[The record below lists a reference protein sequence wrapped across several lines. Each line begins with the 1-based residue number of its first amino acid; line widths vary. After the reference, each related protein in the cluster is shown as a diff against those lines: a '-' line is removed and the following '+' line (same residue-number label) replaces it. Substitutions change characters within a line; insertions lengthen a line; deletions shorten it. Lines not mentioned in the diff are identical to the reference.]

1 MQNGDK
7 KTKWNQPHV
16 LITALDMQEVE
27 RRLKNATILRGE
39 WVPWRERENYL
50 FHMGK
55 MRDNTFEIY
64 PNHRRMP
71 PRSERG
77 RGLPKVCGIMSETA
91 TGGTGICIWLEEEL
105 GSFFIAIEIVFGFLF
120 LFVFVSQ
127 FEFGWVLVWLQ
138 VGLLYHFIRTKYRAF
153 VSRRVLEWLTQ
164 LWEAEE

>member
-1 MQNGDK
+1 
-7 KTKWNQPHV
+7 
-16 LITALDMQEVE
+16 MQEVE

-105 GSFFIAIEIVFGFLF
+105 GSFSIAIEIVFGFLF
-120 LFVFVSQ
+120 LFVLVSQ
-127 FEFGWVLVWLQ
+127 FESGWIIVWLQ

>member
-55 MRDNTFEIY
+55 MQDNTFEIY

-77 RGLPKVCGIMSETA
+77 RGLPKVCGIMSET
-91 TGGTGICIWLEEEL
+91 
-105 GSFFIAIEIVFGFLF
+105 EIG
-120 LFVFVSQ
+120 
-127 FEFGWVLVWLQ
+127 
-138 VGLLYHFIRTKYRAF
+138 RAH
-153 VSRRVLEWLTQ
+153 V
-164 LWEAEE
+164 